1 VSSGR
6 HPNAPAPAPGESR
19 FPFLDHIGLV
29 VREHG
34 AGSSTCALT
43 VAPFHRNSSGIV
55 HGAVL
60 FALADTGMG
69 AALFPTLEQ
78 GDGCAT
84 VELKISYFKP
94 VREGELV
101 CTTQLV
107 HRARTLANLESSI
120 YAGAALVARANG
132 HFAIVRRQA
141 PAASTR

>member
-1 VSSGR
+1 MTRGPQSGAPPPSSGGG
-6 HPNAPAPAPGESR
+6 AR

-34 AGSSTCALT
+34 PGSSTCVLT
-43 VAPFHRNSSGIV
+43 VQPFHRNSSGLV

-78 GDGCAT
+78 GDNCAT

-101 CTTQLV
+101 CTSQLV

-120 YAGAALVARANG
+120 FLGTALVARANG
-132 HFAIVRRQA
+132 HFAIVRRPA
-141 PAASTR
+141 PA